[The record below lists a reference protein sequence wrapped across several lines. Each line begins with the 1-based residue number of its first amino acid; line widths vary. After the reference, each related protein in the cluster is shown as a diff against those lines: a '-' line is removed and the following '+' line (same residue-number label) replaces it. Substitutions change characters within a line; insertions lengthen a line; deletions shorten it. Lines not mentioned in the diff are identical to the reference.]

1 MVQVVNGYRNMKIH
15 KKTIDSRLQG
25 YTDCLSAESNEKL
38 MLKWFEKMT
47 YTQLQDETVVPEL
60 KAVKSEI

>member
-1 MVQVVNGYRNMKIH
+1 MKTH